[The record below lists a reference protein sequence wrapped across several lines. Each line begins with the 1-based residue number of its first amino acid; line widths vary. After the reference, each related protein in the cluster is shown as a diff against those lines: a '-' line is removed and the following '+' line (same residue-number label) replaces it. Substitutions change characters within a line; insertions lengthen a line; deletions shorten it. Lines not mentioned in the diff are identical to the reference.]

1 MRDWLRRQMEND
13 PAFPY
18 YVGALLLL
26 IAPAILQVV
35 YYMVW
40 VMK

>member
-1 MRDWLRRQMEND
+1 MKDWLRRQIEND

-18 YVGALLLL
+18 YAGALLLL
-26 IAPAILQVV
+26 ITPAILQVV
-35 YYMVW
+35 YYVIW